1 MIEVQRRVVIDRS
14 VQDVLEFV
22 MDIER
27 YQQIDAKIRPVE
39 RVIRTATRTEFH
51 FQPRL
56 GGVRMPGPKTGTRM
70 QITPGQR
77 IEITLTHNPIRRF
90 SDFHASF
97 EVSAV
102 DGGTEILRT
111 LVFTF
116 RGPLTWLAEP
126 LLRRRLPAEVED
138 ELRQAKDYLEG
149 RGRRNE
155 TS

>member
-1 MIEVQRRVVIDRS
+1 MVIERS
-14 VQDVLEFV
+14 VQDVLDFV

-39 RVIRTATRTEFH
+39 RVVRTATRTEFY
-51 FQPRL
+51 FRPRL
-56 GGVRMPGPKTGTRM
+56 GGIRMPGPKTGTRM
-70 QITPGQR
+70 QLTPGGR
-77 IEITLTHNPIRRF
+77 IEITLTHNPLKRF
-90 SDFHASF
+90 SGFHASF

-102 DGGTEILRT
+102 GGATEVLRT

-116 RGPLTWLAEP
+116 RPPLIWLAEP

-149 RGRRNE
+149 RHAG
-155 TS
+155 TP